1 MQAGLIGAGVAL
13 GSLLTGWLIF
23 KALKGGKDKSE
34 RGGRGR
40 RHARSLDVV
49 DAVKGELPVNAL
61 EKRQIL
67 DEIDFDDDEFMEFM
81 SLLPD
86 FDDVDESILEALE

>member
-1 MQAGLIGAGVAL
+1 MQAGLIGAGVAI

-34 RGGRGR
+34 KGSRGR
-40 RHARSLDVV
+40 RHARSLDVI
-49 DAVKGELPVNAL
+49 DEVKSELPMNAL

-86 FDDVDESILEALE
+86 FEDVDEAILEALG

>member
-1 MQAGLIGAGVAL
+1 MQAGLIGAGVAI

-23 KALKGGKDKSE
+23 KALKGGKDKSDK
-34 RGGRGR
+34 GRR
-40 RHARSLDVV
+40 RHARSIDVI
-49 DAVKGELPVNAL
+49 DAVKGELPANAL

-67 DEIDFDDDEFMEFM
+67 DEIDFDDEEFVEFL

-86 FDDVDESILEALE
+86 FGDVDESILAELE